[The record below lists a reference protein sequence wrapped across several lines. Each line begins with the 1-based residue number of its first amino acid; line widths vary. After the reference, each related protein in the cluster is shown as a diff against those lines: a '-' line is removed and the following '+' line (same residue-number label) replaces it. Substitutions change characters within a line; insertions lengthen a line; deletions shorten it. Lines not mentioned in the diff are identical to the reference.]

1 MEDDLPTEYDV
12 IVVGTGMTESIV
24 AAAASR
30 IGKKVLHL
38 DSNEYYGG
46 LWASFNF
53 EGLQKWMEDCRKPAK
68 SSQEGEVTASTK
80 EVEKLIKAGNQFS
93 TVFNIE
99 EKWYIVEELA
109 ESEEGQSVSKITQT
123 DGEEQGKGGGD
134 VDDAKKAE
142 DDETEKNEAEE
153 KPDAGDGK
161 DVVTSAP
168 TKQWSQA
175 KVKKEYRKFNLDL
188 APKLLFARGSL
199 VELLI
204 SSNIA
209 RYAEFRSVTRVLTWL
224 DGRLEPVPCS
234 RADVFATHHVTVVE
248 KRMLMKLLTMC
259 MEYEN
264 SSKDFEGYED
274 KPFIEYLKSKK
285 LTPNLLH
292 YVLFAIAMAT
302 DATPCMEGVARTQR
316 FLNSLG
322 RYGNTPFLWPMY
334 GSGEIPQC
342 FCRLCA
348 VFGGLYHLKRA
359 AEALIV
365 SEVDSKTTCQG
376 IVSGGQ
382 RLETEHLVLGV
393 GYAPPDFLQTAP
405 PGGLSRGIFITDR
418 SILPAD
424 KESLTLLQ
432 FPPVDGVSEPVTV
445 IEVGPST
452 NACPPGMYVVHMTCK
467 QQKTARE
474 DLQAVVENLLHME
487 FSDGTVT
494 RIDTDTQSTQ
504 TASPKKHSQDGEGGE
519 EGEEEERKEK
529 NDSVS
534 ALKPQVLWSL
544 FFNCPETSECDLTA
558 NVPANVFLCSGPDLD
573 LDFEFAVKQAKE
585 IFTKMYPDSEFLPRA
600 PDPEEIVLEGEEG
613 TPGPTFEGDT
623 GKPDAEG
630 EDDENKT
637 EAGNGEED
645 AGDQG
650 NSEGAAA
657 E

>member
-1 MEDDLPTEYDV
+1 MDDDLPTEYDV
-12 IVVGTGMTESIV
+12 IVVGTGMTESVV

-30 IGKKVLHL
+30 IGKRVLHL

-53 EGLQKWMEDCRKPAK
+53 EGLQKWTEDCIHTVKPLEEVPAVAK
-68 SSQEGEVTASTK
+68 GGET
-80 EVEKLIKAGNQFS
+80 LIKAGSQFS
-93 TVFNIE
+93 TVFNVE
-99 EKWYIVEELA
+99 ETWYIAEEFA
-109 ESEEGQSVSKITQT
+109 ESQQATSFAKNTQT
-123 DGEEQGKGGGD
+123 GDEQERRGGGIDD
-134 VDDAKKAE
+134 VKMADS
-142 DDETEKNEAEE
+142 DETEKHKGKDDDAEKAE
-153 KPDAGDGK
+153 AGDGK
-161 DVVTSAP
+161 PAITE
-168 TKQWSQA
+168 QWSQA
-175 KVKKEYRKFNLDL
+175 KLKKEYRKFNLDL

-234 RADVFATHHVTVVE
+234 RADVFATRHVTVVE
-248 KRMLMKLLTMC
+248 KRMLMKLLTVC

-264 SSKDFEGYED
+264 SSNEFEGFED
-274 KPFIEYLKSKK
+274 KPFSEYLKSKK
-285 LTPNLLH
+285 LTPNLFH
-292 YVLFAIAMAT
+292 YVLYAIAMAT
-302 DATPCMEGVARTQR
+302 DTTPCMEGVARTQR

-365 SEVDSKTTCQG
+365 TDGQGSVSACRG

-382 RLETEHLVLGV
+382 RLESHHLVLGV
-393 GYAPPDFLQTAP
+393 GYAPPQFLQAAP

-432 FPPVDGVSEPVTV
+432 FPPVDGCSEPVTV

-467 QQKTARE
+467 QQTTARE
-474 DLQAVVENLLHME
+474 DLETVVAKLLHTE
-487 FSDGTVT
+487 FADSTTNSADSSPQAPNKK
-494 RIDTDTQSTQ
+494 QSE
-504 TASPKKHSQDGEGGE
+504 DGEGE
-519 EGEEEERKEK
+519 EAGDKAKCEPVK
-529 NDSVS
+529 S
-534 ALKPQVLWSL
+534 QVLWSL
-544 FFNCPETSECDLTA
+544 FFNCPETSKCDFTA
-558 NVPANVFLCSGPDLD
+558 NIPANVYLCSGPDLD
-573 LDFEFAVKQAKE
+573 LDFEYAVTEAKE
-585 IFTKMYPDSEFLPRA
+585 IFSKMYPDSEFLPRA
-600 PDPEEIVLEGEEG
+600 PDPEEILLEGEES
-613 TPGPTFEGDT
+613 TPGPIFEGNCAKVEND
-623 GKPDAEG
+623 GNKIEDGDGDEAKGEG
-630 EDDENKT
+630 GT
-637 EAGNGEED
+637 E
-645 AGDQG
+645 
-650 NSEGAAA
+650 
-657 E
+657 